1 MKRLVIIE
9 DQTAIREMLVE
20 ILRLDANYQL
30 VGEAGD
36 GQAAVQLCLEA
47 NPDVCVLDAKL
58 PGLSGVDILRRISKK
73 LPQMRV
79 LVFSGHENPVLVR
92 EMLEA
97 GAHGFV
103 EKTAGL
109 FDFKKGLET
118 VANGGTYF
126 GPAVAALLRNVVANP
141 ATSNAPDF
149 LTDCEREILQLVAE
163 SHSTKGIAA
172 KLDISVKTVDNHR
185 TNLMRKLNLHDVAS
199 LTRYALEVG
208 LIETK
213 KDRLKTL
220 PGRRRL
226 PNRSKPVPSIF
237 LLMKLVP
244 HKICLLVAC
253 AALLLTGCTHTP
265 TRPDPSATAMGP
277 QMGDRGNAAMTPIS
291 VPQNVDAPG
300 LQSRGDGFDLNNQ
313 NRTAL
318 QAVYFDFDRH
328 EIKQPERAKL
338 QAAKEYLDKNPTYLL
353 LLEGHCDWLGTAEYN
368 LGLGERRANAAK
380 KYLQSIGVAA
390 DKMETVSKGSLEA
403 SKNADDA
410 TRTKDRR
417 VDLVVVNPKTGPAAL

>member
-36 GQAAVQLCLEA
+36 GQAAVQLCLDTS
-47 NPDVCVLDAKL
+47 PDLCVLDAKL
-58 PGLSGVDILRRISKK
+58 PGLNGVDILRRIGKK
-73 LPQMRV
+73 LPNMRV

-109 FDFKKGLET
+109 FEFKKGLET

-149 LTDCEREILQLVAE
+149 LTVREREILQLVAE
-163 SHSTKGIAA
+163 SHSTKEIAA
-172 KLDISVKTVDNHR
+172 KLGISVKTVDNHR

-208 LIETK
+208 LIEPK
-213 KDRLKTL
+213 KT
-220 PGRRRL
+220 
-226 PNRSKPVPSIF
+226 I
-237 LLMKLVP
+237 
-244 HKICLLVAC
+244 
-253 AALLLTGCTHTP
+253 
-265 TRPDPSATAMGP
+265 
-277 QMGDRGNAAMTPIS
+277 
-291 VPQNVDAPG
+291 
-300 LQSRGDGFDLNNQ
+300 
-313 NRTAL
+313 
-318 QAVYFDFDRH
+318 
-328 EIKQPERAKL
+328 
-338 QAAKEYLDKNPTYLL
+338 
-353 LLEGHCDWLGTAEYN
+353 
-368 LGLGERRANAAK
+368 
-380 KYLQSIGVAA
+380 
-390 DKMETVSKGSLEA
+390 
-403 SKNADDA
+403 
-410 TRTKDRR
+410 
-417 VDLVVVNPKTGPAAL
+417 